1 MSGSVA
7 HIMPANGGAGRTVY
21 LREVQGAEGTA
32 ATLTAADYAPALAVA
47 LTPASTM
54 VTRRTVSPEQPG
66 NRPIDTM
73 IHATYSAQMEVV
85 PRTISAAD
93 GSDCPV
99 CDPELRAGGWARTAD
114 STDKT
119 YTYVLQTAPSE
130 VLSVQIVQINAG
142 NTRYIQTAAQDVR
155 GSTTIEARAGE
166 TIKVAIEGLGPLTS
180 PSSVTN
186 PSPATGSAWSGTL
199 TDPTGDPLVFE
210 GARTYIYDPA
220 DATLYG
226 GGSLS
231 SPDTAGDV
239 LYFKIDPTRA
249 VTART
254 GASAAGGIHG
264 ALPNATGATITIEV
278 ELTAGDVF
286 TLQAK
291 KVAATPLYFYARV
304 TQRGTSN
311 TMTVLC
317 WFCITALSETE
328 VVDSRFVASITG
340 TLLYPPDVS
349 DNSPAAGTSPTQ
361 AIGAASNYGLPLMPS
376 TTLPKGLAF
385 IQFATP

>member
-114 STDKT
+114 GTDKT

-130 VLSVQIVQINAG
+130 VLTAQIVQINAG

-155 GSTTIEARAGE
+155 GSATIEARAGE

-199 TDPTGDPLVFE
+199 TDPTGEPLVFE

-291 KVAATPLYFYARV
+291 KVAATPLYFFARV

-317 WFCITALSETE
+317 WFCITALDETT
-328 VVDSRFVASITG
+328 VADSRFVASITG

-349 DNSPAAGTSPTQ
+349 DNSPPAGTSPTQ